1 MSGIRTSSG
10 WGRMNKTKVS
20 SLTISFIIILLLTTS
35 AYAITGNYQP
45 DTTRTCVGL
54 VVFYTADS
62 GGNLVPVEVC
72 SGVLISPRI
81 VLTAAHAM
89 TEKKVV
95 VCFDS
100 GPITWTLQNNQ
111 IIPQGVTSYY
121 EGTAYPNPDFAANL
135 QDKNGVPYAFF
146 RDVGIIVLN
155 EPVPKS
161 VVSQYGQL
169 PSLGLVDTLPAQ
181 TDVTLVGY
189 GVQEQLTPK
198 KGGSTWVGLLMRNS
212 AQSRLMPGNFAWS
225 DEFVRCSAN
234 PGNGRGGIAFGDS
247 GGPVFLGQTYTILA
261 LHSYVVNQNCAGVSY
276 HSRIDVPAVLN
287 WIMQEVNVHG

>member
-1 MSGIRTSSG
+1 
-10 WGRMNKTKVS
+10 MNVTKISIVIVS
-20 SLTISFIIILLLTTS
+20 FALILLLTSS
-35 AYAITGNYQP
+35 AYAITGNYQS
-45 DTTRTCVGL
+45 DTARTCVGL
-54 VVFYTADS
+54 VVFYTTDF
-62 GGNLVPVEVC
+62 GGNIIPVEAC
-72 SGVLISPRI
+72 SCVLISPRI

-89 TEKKVV
+89 STQNVV

-100 GPITWTLQNNQ
+100 GPITWVVQNNQ
-111 IIPQGVTSYY
+111 IILQGVTSYY
-121 EGTAYPNPDFAANL
+121 DGTSYPNPDFAANV
-135 QDKNGVPYAFF
+135 QGKNGVPFAFY

-155 EPVPKS
+155 EPVPTS

-169 PSLGLVDTLPAQ
+169 PSPGLVDTLPKQ
-181 TDVTLVGY
+181 SDVTLVGY

-198 KGGSTWVGLLMRNS
+198 KGGQSTWTGLLMRNS
-212 AQSRLMPGNFAWS
+212 AQSRLMPSNFAWS

-276 HSRIDVPAVLN
+276 HSRIDVPTVLD
-287 WIMQEVNVHG
+287 WIVQEVNVHG